1 MSKIILNFPNSNK
14 QYYSEIDQGLDLKYK
29 DQILVKDN
37 QIIELAEIY
46 DLNADDKITNLEIF
60 EGKILRKITLEDQEK
75 IKENKDQ
82 AVQYLADCQEI
93 INSYQMPM
101 KLVDADLSFDG
112 KKITFYFGSEGR
124 IDFRQLVADLIK
136 KYKKLIRLQQI
147 GARDEAKIL
156 GGYGKC
162 GRVFCCKNYLKK
174 VDSVTLDMARDQGL
188 TSGIGKISG
197 ACGKLMCC
205 LANELEMYQKLK
217 KKLPEIGT
225 EIKTKQGKGRVIEQ
239 KLLKSSVIVELDS
252 SKEKNSKERVEV
264 AI

>member
-1 MSKIILNFPNSNK
+1 MAKIILNFVNLNK
-14 QYYSEIDQGLDLKYK
+14 QYYFETDQEFDFKCK

-37 QIIELAEIY
+37 QIIELAEIF
-46 DLNADDKITNLEIF
+46 DLDADNKISNLEIF
-60 EGKILRKITLEDQEK
+60 EGKILRKITNEDQEK
-75 IKENKDQ
+75 IKENKSQ
-82 AVQYLADCQEI
+82 AIQYLAQCQEM

-124 IDFRQLVADLIK
+124 IDFRKLVTDLVK

-174 VDSVTLDMARDQGL
+174 VDSVTLDMAREQGL
-188 TSGIGKISG
+188 SSGIGKISG

-205 LANELEMYQKLK
+205 LTNELEMYQKLK
-217 KKLPEIGT
+217 KGLPEIGS
-225 EIKTKQGKGRVIEQ
+225 EIKIKQGKGKVIEHR
-239 KLLKSSVIVELDS
+239 LLKSSIIVELENN
-252 SKEKNSKERVEV
+252 KGKVEV